1 VLYRRGLGTHDT
13 LAELLGSHPHA
24 GVSMKGNP
32 ASSARPSIKRS
43 TREEAVSLVT
53 VEDVGFLIGTSDHKS
68 FPAPRTTVI
77 TCRAMFDVPRELV
90 IMVAG
95 WSPLGTSAVAPRLR
109 VSRH

>member
-1 VLYRRGLGTHDT
+1 
-13 LAELLGSHPHA
+13 
-24 GVSMKGNP
+24 
-32 ASSARPSIKRS
+32 
-43 TREEAVSLVT
+43 VT

-68 FPAPRTTVI
+68 SLAPRTAVI

-95 WSPLGTSAVAPRLR
+95 WSPHGTSAVGPLR